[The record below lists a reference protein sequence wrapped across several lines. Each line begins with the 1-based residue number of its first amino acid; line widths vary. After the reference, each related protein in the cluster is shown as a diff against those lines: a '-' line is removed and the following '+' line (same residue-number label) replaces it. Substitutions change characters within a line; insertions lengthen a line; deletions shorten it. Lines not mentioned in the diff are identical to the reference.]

1 MTIKPPSKK
10 PWMNL
15 NTSRWKRIRKCMER
29 LLFLR
34 NEHRQSSMVY
44 RLVFFR
50 QNVPVAF
57 RERMVVPL
65 LFLETT
71 PTPGT
76 PDLRTPTLG
85 GGAASR
91 LLSLALCFPPSCLL
105 LFAFR
110 FSFVF
115 LRGESFLPLFVL
127 YQ

>member
-1 MTIKPPSKK
+1 
-10 PWMNL
+10 
-15 NTSRWKRIRKCMER
+15 MER

-76 PDLRTPTLG
+76 PDLCTPTPG

-91 LLSLALCFPPSCLL
+91 LLSLLSAFRLLTSCLL
-105 LFAFR
+105 LFAFH
-110 FSFVF
+110 FSFAL

-127 YQ
+127 Y